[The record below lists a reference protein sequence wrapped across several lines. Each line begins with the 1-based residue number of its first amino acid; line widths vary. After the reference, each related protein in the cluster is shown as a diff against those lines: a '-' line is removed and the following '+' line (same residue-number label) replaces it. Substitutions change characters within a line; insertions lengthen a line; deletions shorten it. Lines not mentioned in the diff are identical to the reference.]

1 MKRPLYAIL
10 ILWLTAIAPVLAGSV
25 DDDLRAV
32 LADKAFAKTHV
43 GIRIVRLGENPAA
56 TRIVYE
62 HNATLPL
69 IPASNL
75 KIVTTSAALDGLG
88 PDFKFRT
95 VLAIKGN
102 ELAVV
107 GDGDPTLGD
116 AELLK
121 KVNWDTLTVFNAW
134 AARLKEKRIAAA
146 HNLLVDDSVFE
157 QLFQHP
163 NWPTKQDDR
172 RYMAG
177 VAGLNLNA
185 NCIDVTVTS
194 NGFGQIVSYSMNPPT
209 KYVSIKNTC
218 VHGNENSI
226 VLSRVPGSNN
236 IVLGGESRGSTIA
249 PVSVN
254 IEDPAMFAGTVL
266 MEAIAASGV
275 TFSGSVVR
283 DRTIRSQLAA
293 KDNGGW
299 SIVAVHETPLP
310 VVLARANKDSM
321 NLYAEA
327 LGKRL
332 AVEVNHATGDWK
344 SAAAAM
350 AAFMKRAGV
359 PENQYQFDDCC
370 GLSKQNSITA
380 DALTRTLAYDFFSRH
395 RQIFLNSLSVAGVDG
410 TLDDRFR
417 GSDLRGRVFA
427 KSGFVEGVSA
437 LSGYFKA
444 KDENWYAFSILMN
457 GIPPKSNSTY
467 KLLQE
472 KIVSAVDSNVK
483 R

>member
-1 MKRPLYAIL
+1 MKRPFYAAA
-10 ILWLTAIAPVLAGSV
+10 ILWLTAIAPALAGDIA
-25 DDDLRAV
+25 DDIRAILNDKL
-32 LADKAFAKTHV
+32 LAKPQV
-43 GIRIVRLGENPAA
+43 SIRVVRLGDTAA
-56 TRIVYE
+56 AVKVIYE
-62 HNATLPL
+62 HNPTLPL

-75 KIVTTSAALDGLG
+75 KVVTTSAALDTLG

-95 VLAIKGN
+95 MFAIKGDD
-102 ELAVV
+102 LAVI

-121 KVNWDTLTVFNAW
+121 KVGWDTLTVFNAW
-134 AARLKEKRIAAA
+134 AARLKEKNVTTA
-146 HNLLVDDSVFE
+146 HNLLVDDSIFE

-185 NCIDVTVTS
+185 NCIDVTVNS
-194 NGFGQIVSYSMNPPT
+194 NGFGQLVSYTLNPPT
-209 KYVSIKNTC
+209 KYVTIRNTC
-218 VHGNENSI
+218 VHGNENLI

-236 IVLGGESRGSTIA
+236 IVLGGESRGSTVA
-249 PVSVN
+249 PVSANV
-254 IEDPAMFAGTVL
+254 EDPAMFAGTVL
-266 MEAIAASGV
+266 METLSSAGI
-275 TFSGSVVR
+275 TFSGTAVR
-283 DRTIRSQLAA
+283 DRTVRTQLST

-310 VVLARANKDSM
+310 VVLGRANKDSM
-321 NLYAEA
+321 NLYAES
-327 LGKRL
+327 LGKRM
-332 AVEVNHATGDWK
+332 AAEINHQTGDWK
-344 SAAAAM
+344 SGAAAM

-359 PENQYQFDDCC
+359 ADNQYQFDDGC
-370 GLSKQNSITA
+370 GLSKQNNITTEA
-380 DALTRTLAYDFFSRH
+380 MTRVLVYDFYSRNRQTFFS
-395 RQIFLNSLSVAGVDG
+395 SLAIAGVDG

-444 KDENWYAFSILMN
+444 KDDNWYAFSILMN
-457 GIPPKSNSTY
+457 GIPPKSNSAY
-467 KLLQE
+467 KQLQE
-472 KIVSAVDSNVK
+472 KIITAVETNV
-483 R
+483 RR